1 MMIVGGQRA
10 SDPTSATHCING
22 TSAPEHQTLPIAP
35 LDLAIASSLDD
46 RRRSAT
52 YTDVHGAMSDRGVG
66 PVGGVLS
73 WFSTPSREKI
83 GILNPGESDHAL
95 VRIPVSVH
103 RPVDEQL
110 QGYCDVRR

>member
-10 SDPTSATHCING
+10 SDPISATHCTTG
-22 TSAPEHQTLPIAP
+22 TSVPEHRALPIAA

-46 RRRSAT
+46 HRRSAT
-52 YTDVHGAMSDRGVG
+52 YADVPGALNHRGVARI
-66 PVGGVLS
+66 GGALS
-73 WFSTPSREKI
+73 CFSTPSRENI

-95 VRIPVSVH
+95 ARIPVSVH